1 MSGFLAPYAD
11 IRTRDGRNG
20 SLLNPIRFQRPDNV
34 GGEIITVPAGAT
46 TDGASIPEA
55 AWSLGLAPFG
65 VYWLACVLHD
75 WLYRG
80 TKRSREECDL
90 ILWEAMLSLDVP
102 EAVAKVI
109 YNAVRQF
116 GQAAFDEDREAQ

>member
-1 MSGFLAPYAD
+1 MSGFLELFAD

-20 SLLNPIRFQRPDNV
+20 SVLRPIQFQRPDNV
-34 GGEIITVPAGAT
+34 GGEIITVPIGAT

-80 TKRSREECDL
+80 TTRPRWECDL
-90 ILWEAMLSLDVP
+90 ILWEAMMSLDVP
-102 EAVAKVI
+102 EPVAKVI
-109 YNAVRQF
+109 YNAVREF
-116 GQAAFDEDREAQ
+116 GQAAFNKDREAQ